1 MILHPWI
8 LGLVIGHS
16 TVLLLFSLGVISAW
30 QIYREWDY
38 NSTEE
43 KQFLL
48 EKKTYLISTIM
59 NFTLFVQI
67 LMLFLFEMAADE
79 LADVLPGAMCAVG
92 TLSSNSYGFPLL
104 NLKIIS
110 AFICFIWLMINYLD
124 NQMETYPLVRKK
136 YLALMMIYPLSVM
149 ETILIFMFAYNLDP
163 SVITSCCGSVYNE
176 GAEGLGGSLAN
187 ASSGVSLSLFFC
199 IAILLL
205 ANRFIFY
212 RWNRGGKRIGNL
224 LEFPLWIAF
233 FITAIL
239 ATISFISTYVYEML
253 SHKCLFCFIGA
264 QYHYY
269 GVFLYLFLFIA
280 TGAGMTGGL
289 LEIITKPATLVKKA
303 RLLQKQMHAVSL
315 WGMILFIVT
324 GFLPFITYYIKT
336 GRLI

>member
-1 MILHPWI
+1 
-8 LGLVIGHS
+8 
-16 TVLLLFSLGVISAW
+16 
-30 QIYREWDY
+30 
-38 NSTEE
+38 
-43 KQFLL
+43 
-48 EKKTYLISTIM
+48 
-59 NFTLFVQI
+59 
-67 LMLFLFEMAADE
+67 
-79 LADVLPGAMCAVG
+79 
-92 TLSSNSYGFPLL
+92 
-104 NLKIIS
+104 
-110 AFICFIWLMINYLD
+110 
-124 NQMETYPLVRKK
+124 
-136 YLALMMIYPLSVM
+136 MIYPLLVM
-149 ETILIFMFAYNLDP
+149 ETILIFMFAFNLDP

-199 IAILLL
+199 IAMLLL

-233 FITAIL
+233 FTTAIL

-269 GVFLYLFLFIA
+269 GVFLYLFLFTA

-289 LEIITKPATLVKKA
+289 LEIITKPAILVKKA